1 MPRILT
7 AQPAA
12 AKPARVHMTGV
23 PNTWTTLIAASDFS
37 VPDPQR
43 TWPEAL
49 RDPLEDTRRIQPG
62 QVLFLAP
69 LMIFNSDPNTSQ
81 TIEIRTLLED
91 GITII
96 DQAAITIPKRE
107 TYTHPIPGQRLLK
120 LDPNAPTGDALQV
133 RASAP
138 DLLHITGAAAE
149 GAIEEHQPA

>member
-1 MPRILT
+1 MARILT
-7 AQPAA
+7 AQAA
-12 AKPARVHMTGV
+12 AATPVRVHMRNV
-23 PNTWTTLIAASDFS
+23 PDVWTTLITASDFS

-43 TWPEAL
+43 TWPDPL
-49 RDPLEDTRRIQPG
+49 RDPLDDTRRIQPG

-69 LMIFNSDPNTSQ
+69 LMIFNSDPNDSHR
-81 TIEIRTLLED
+81 IELRTVLED

-96 DQAAITIPKRE
+96 DQAAITIPRRE

-120 LDPNAPTGDALQV
+120 LDPDAATGDALQV

-138 DLLHITGAAAE
+138 EVLHITGAAAE

>member
-12 AKPARVHMTGV
+12 AKPVRVHMRSV
-23 PNTWTTLIAASDFS
+23 PDVWTTLIAAPDFS

-43 TWPEAL
+43 TWPEPL
-49 RDPLEDTRRIQPG
+49 RDPLESTRRIQPG

-69 LMIFNSDPNTSQ
+69 LMIFNSDPNDSHM
-81 TIEIRTLLED
+81 IELRTVLED

-96 DQAAITIPKRE
+96 EQASVTIPRRE

-120 LDPNAPTGDALQV
+120 LDPATQTGDALQV

-138 DLLHITGAAAE
+138 DRLQITGAAAQ
-149 GAIEEHQPA
+149 GALEEHQPA